1 VQLALRHRPGR
12 DDRSEDDADT
22 RCYSIGRAELTIERA
37 IINLAVDGLFYHSVR
52 HENRSWAHYGRFIR
66 LERGRAIEHTWMSEG
81 TRGLESV
88 VTVTFDPR
96 DRATEVTLR
105 HANLPDDEMGRQHKD
120 GWSWYM
126 DVLVEKFQK
135 VAAR

>member
-1 VQLALRHRPGR
+1 
-12 DDRSEDDADT
+12 
-22 RCYSIGRAELTIERA
+22 
-37 IINLAVDGLFYHSVR
+37 
-52 HENRSWAHYGRFIR
+52 
-66 LERGRAIEHTWMSEG
+66 MSEA

-88 VTVTFDPR
+88 VTVTFEPR

-120 GWSWYM
+120 GWSWYL